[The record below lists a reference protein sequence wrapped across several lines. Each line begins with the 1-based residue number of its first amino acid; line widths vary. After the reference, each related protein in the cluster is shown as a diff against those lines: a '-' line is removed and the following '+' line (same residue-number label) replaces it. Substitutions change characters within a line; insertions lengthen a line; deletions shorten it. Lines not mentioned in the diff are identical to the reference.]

1 MKKILFFLCFMFVV
15 CVMNLEAGIVSS
27 SAKSFQFDKSAMIQ
41 QKIKKAQACINS
53 GQFATAETLLRGVL
67 KLAPGNRHA
76 KALLVSCEE
85 GVKKQKMKELQAF
98 NDACSQ
104 ATPFALQSF
113 ISKYPKSEKVNDAKN
128 RLQDYKLWHVAS
140 SKNTL
145 DAYNDYLSKSVLK
158 AYQNEAYI
166 AINKLSE
173 EKEWNNCKDGTNEEK
188 ISAFITLYPNSV
200 HVGQAKYFLNIIRG
214 EKNYASGYNYTAY
227 EYYKNADAYKTLTG
241 VPAIHYQELKEA
253 RELSEILQSESETK
267 VSAFLQTLP
276 YNSVHRDEVSNRL
289 AILKATNLTLFSSK
303 YSMDDA
309 MSFAKDSQTRAIVKQ
324 YIDSVKNMRKSYE
337 KRQRALSRQEWW
349 EDRVSVGWNIV
360 HVDYLNDCMGIG
372 SGMKLKLGKW
382 SDAINFIVGIEY
394 SYHLYINPDYDDY
407 SYDEDETYPIA
418 HQISIPVGL
427 RFNTFSLGSKY
438 KLFIGCN
445 AVFGFNIAC
454 GDDILKE
461 VVNKNNIAVEPQI
474 GVGSRYF
481 DFGIYY
487 MQYLDRNP
495 LLKYVESKYNQ
506 RIGAFCTWYF

>member
-1 MKKILFFLCFMFVV
+1 MKKILFLLGIMFVV
-15 CVMNLEAGIVSS
+15 CAMNVEAGMVSS
-27 SAKSFQFDKSAMIQ
+27 LAESFQFDKSAMVQ
-41 QKIKKAQACINS
+41 QKLKKAQACINS

-67 KLAPGNRHA
+67 KLAPGNSHA

-85 GVKKQKMKELQAF
+85 GVKKQKMNELQAF

-104 ATPFALQSF
+104 ATPSALQSF

-128 RLQDYKLWHVAS
+128 RLQDYKLWNLAS
-140 SKNTL
+140 CKNTL
-145 DAYNDYLSKSVLK
+145 DAYNDYLSKSALK

-173 EKEWNNCKDGTNEEK
+173 ENEWNNCKDGTNEEK
-188 ISAFITLYPNSV
+188 LSAFITLYPNSV

-214 EKNYASGYNYTAY
+214 EKNYASGYDNSAY

-253 RELSEILQSESETK
+253 HELSEILQSESETK

-276 YNSVHRDEVSNRL
+276 YNSVYRDEVSNRL
-289 AILKATNLTLFSSK
+289 AILKAANLTSFSSK
-303 YSMDDA
+303 SSMDDA
-309 MSFAKDSQTRAIVKQ
+309 MSFAKDSQTREIVQQ
-324 YIDSVKNMRKSYE
+324 YIDRVKDIRKSYE
-337 KRQRALSRQEWW
+337 KRQRILSRQEWW
-349 EDRVSVGWNIV
+349 KDRVSVGWNIV
-360 HVDYLNDCMGIG
+360 HMDYLNDCMGIG
-372 SGMKLKLGKW
+372 TGMKLKLGKW

-407 SYDEDETYPIA
+407 SYDENETYPIA

-454 GDDILKE
+454 GDDTLKE
-461 VVNKNNIAVEPQI
+461 VVNKNNIAIDPQI

-487 MQYLDRNP
+487 MQYLDGNP

>member
-1 MKKILFFLCFMFVV
+1 
-15 CVMNLEAGIVSS
+15 
-27 SAKSFQFDKSAMIQ
+27 
-41 QKIKKAQACINS
+41 
-53 GQFATAETLLRGVL
+53 
-67 KLAPGNRHA
+67 
-76 KALLVSCEE
+76 
-85 GVKKQKMKELQAF
+85 
-98 NDACSQ
+98 
-104 ATPFALQSF
+104 
-113 ISKYPKSEKVNDAKN
+113 
-128 RLQDYKLWHVAS
+128 
-140 SKNTL
+140 
-145 DAYNDYLSKSVLK
+145 
-158 AYQNEAYI
+158 
-166 AINKLSE
+166 
-173 EKEWNNCKDGTNEEK
+173 
-188 ISAFITLYPNSV
+188 
-200 HVGQAKYFLNIIRG
+200 
-214 EKNYASGYNYTAY
+214 
-227 EYYKNADAYKTLTG
+227 
-241 VPAIHYQELKEA
+241 
-253 RELSEILQSESETK
+253 
-267 VSAFLQTLP
+267 
-276 YNSVHRDEVSNRL
+276 
-289 AILKATNLTLFSSK
+289 
-303 YSMDDA
+303 

-461 VVNKNNIAVEPQI
+461 VVNKNNIAVDPQI

-487 MQYLDRNP
+487 MQYLERNP

-506 RIGAFCTWYF
+506 RIGAFCSWYF